1 MLSDGLPREMST
13 RPHSLHRFDEP
24 VTNRSKWNGKRRLA
38 CDDVRRPPSKT
49 YGCTLEVEGT
59 NRVDRPAV
67 TATITRGLRLGRSE
81 VLRSLRHHT
90 SDRLEEVA
98 IERESVRLSIPNGQ
112 ERAIVSQISTGTVLK
127 AALGT
132 FPERQESKAH
142 GISRV
147 DYILNEPD

>member
-90 SDRLEEVA
+90 SDRLEERGVDK
-98 IERESVRLSIPNGQ
+98 EKGKKKRRKKRSKVYLESTRRSHQPPHLKQPQRLICSNPTP
-112 ERAIVSQISTGTVLK
+112 AS
-127 AALGT
+127 
-132 FPERQESKAH
+132 
-142 GISRV
+142 
-147 DYILNEPD
+147 